1 MHLRLD
7 DARLGIDGVTALD
20 GLSFQAEG
28 VLVAW
33 LGDFTPLFSLLA
45 GSAELLSGSALLDG
59 GALSH
64 AVARGHVG
72 LALANPSLPKGW
84 TVETVLEHSARL
96 TGMTRRQARVAAA
109 DALARVGFSA
119 LTTRRFETLTTG
131 EQRVMM
137 LAHALIGEPSVIAA
151 ERPFS
156 GLDGPNEG
164 LVDSALTRASEGR
177 SLVLSFDSSDETGMG
192 RGWVDRADCV
202 VCVQGGVVVA
212 SGPPAVVLGGA
223 SHFVLTVARNAAALL
238 SALSERDL
246 SVTDRAVDRS
256 LLLELHSADVPASFV
271 VGGEGA
277 DVVERIV
284 SAAVDT
290 EAPLLELRP
299 ALRVAGPRA

>member
-7 DARLGIDGVTALD
+7 DARLGIDGVTAVD
-20 GLSFQAEG
+20 GLSFEAEG
-28 VLVAW
+28 QLVAW
-33 LGDFTPLFSLLA
+33 LGDFAPLFSLLA
-45 GSAELLSGSALLDG
+45 GDAELLSGNAMLDG
-59 GALSH
+59 APLSH

-72 LALANPSLPKGW
+72 LALANPTLPKGW

-96 TGMTRRQARVAAA
+96 TGMTRRQARVSAA
-109 DALARVGFSA
+109 DALARIGFSA
-119 LTTRRFETLTTG
+119 LATRRFETLTLG

-137 LAHALIGEPSVIAA
+137 LAHALLGEPAVIAA

-156 GLDGPNEG
+156 GLDGPNEA
-164 LVDSALTRASEGR
+164 LVDGALTRACEGR
-177 SLVLSFDSSDETGMG
+177 GVVLSFDSVGETGTD
-192 RGWVDRADCV
+192 RGWLDRAHHV
-202 VCVQGGVVVA
+202 VCVQGGVVVG
-212 SGPPAVVLGGA
+212 SGPPAAVLGGV
-223 SHFVLTVARNAAALL
+223 SHFVLTVARNAGALL
-238 SALSERDL
+238 TALAERNL
-246 SVTDRAVDRS
+246 SVTDRAVDRA

-299 ALRVAGPRA
+299 ALGVAGPRA